1 MVVEMTKGKKRPMI
15 FLTAPPEIE
24 QTACL
29 RFRVPR
35 NLPYRDAPPYKSS
48 IYYWWWTFLKR
59 DQNYADTCASR
70 GRGQSAKL
78 YKDFGNVFK
87 SDFLTWWRCHQGL
100 FAEQSAA
107 EDHKFSVTQKVGF
120 GIKLTL
126 SGHLIRYMKR
136 YERFTY
142 KHTPSCLKSAPHPV
156 RQRSIQFMQMYQ
168 HILCTAYWLFG
179 IYAQLTLRHPP
190 MSWEYWLDTKPTSY
204 RHPSLEKLVHGGH

>member
-15 FLTAPPEIE
+15 FLTAPPEIK

-48 IYYWWWTFLKR
+48 IYYWWWAFLKR

-87 SDFLTWWRCHQGL
+87 SDFLTWWRCH
-100 FAEQSAA
+100 
-107 EDHKFSVTQKVGF
+107 
-120 GIKLTL
+120 
-126 SGHLIRYMKR
+126 
-136 YERFTY
+136 
-142 KHTPSCLKSAPHPV
+142 
-156 RQRSIQFMQMYQ
+156 
-168 HILCTAYWLFG
+168 
-179 IYAQLTLRHPP
+179 
-190 MSWEYWLDTKPTSY
+190 
-204 RHPSLEKLVHGGH
+204 